1 MSDGLMNYQVEFK
14 PKAIKDLESLPV
26 EVQNRVLTKIE
37 LMQNN
42 LTGDVKR
49 LTNYTPEYRLRVGD
63 YRVLFEIEEDVLVIY
78 RVKHRK
84 DAYT

>member
-1 MSDGLMNYQVEFK
+1 MNYQVEFK

>member
-1 MSDGLMNYQVEFK
+1 MNYQVEFK
-14 PKAIKDLESLPV
+14 PKAIKDLQSLPV
-26 EVQNRVLTKIE
+26 EVQSRVLTKIE

-84 DAYT
+84 DAYS

>member
-1 MSDGLMNYQVEFK
+1 MNYQVEFK
-14 PKAIKDLESLPV
+14 PKAIKDLQSLPA
-26 EVQNRVLTKIE
+26 EVQSRVLIKIE
-37 LMQNN
+37 LIQNN

-63 YRVLFEIEEDVLVIY
+63 YRVLFEIEEDILVIY